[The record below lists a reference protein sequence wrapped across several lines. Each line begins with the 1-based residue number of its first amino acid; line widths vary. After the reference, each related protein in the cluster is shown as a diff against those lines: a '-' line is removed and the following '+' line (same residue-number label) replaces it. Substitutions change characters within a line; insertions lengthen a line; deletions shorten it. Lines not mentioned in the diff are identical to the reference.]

1 LDLTKW
7 LNLKVE
13 GHFMNGDGD
22 PFSTYGFYS
31 RDNPDGFKP
40 TTDLLVIRLGYT
52 M

>member
-22 PFSTYGFYS
+22 PFSTHGFYS